1 MDFAG
6 LNPRVTIRYLLNDY
20 QKRMLEDVFALTP
33 YLTSREQ
40 TELADKLGITKRTLQ
55 VCEVFKNISAQVP
68 TFSSY
73 LTEKTPAHE
82 IP

>member
-1 MDFAG
+1 MDVAG

-20 QKRMLEDVFALTP
+20 QKQVLEDVFALTP

-55 VCEVFKNISAQVP
+55 VCKVFKNMSARVE
-68 TFSSY
+68 SSKCVD
-73 LTEKTPAHE
+73 LS
-82 IP
+82 